1 MKDILEEYGVIIIS
15 VTSMGALVGFIIK
28 IRELYRILG
37 EGFLNMI
44 GG

>member
-15 VTSMGALVGFIIK
+15 VTSMGVLLGFLVK
-28 IRELYRILG
+28 LRNLYQILG

>member
-1 MKDILEEYGVIIIS
+1 MKEIIEEYGIIIIS
-15 VTSMGALVGFIIK
+15 VTSMGALVGFLIK
-28 IRELYRILG
+28 IREIYGILG

>member
-1 MKDILEEYGVIIIS
+1 MKDIIEEYGIMIIS
-15 VTSMGALVGFIIK
+15 VTSMGALVGFLIK
-28 IRELYRILG
+28 LRQLYGILG

>member
-15 VTSMGALVGFIIK
+15 VTSMGALVGFLVK
-28 IRELYRILG
+28 LRSLYQMLG